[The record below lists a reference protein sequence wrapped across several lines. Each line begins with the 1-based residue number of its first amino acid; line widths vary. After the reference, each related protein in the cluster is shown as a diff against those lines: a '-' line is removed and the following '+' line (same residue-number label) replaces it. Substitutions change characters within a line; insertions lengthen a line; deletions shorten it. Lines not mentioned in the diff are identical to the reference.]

1 MHAFPPRVLAG
12 TLTPARWRAAG
23 VAIAAGIAAST
34 LVLIPAM
41 AQTANQAPVA
51 NDDTYAV
58 VQNTATVLA
67 VLGNDTDADGDTLTV
82 QSVSTPTHGV
92 AALSGGTLTY
102 TPNTSYTGSD
112 SFTYTV
118 GDGHGNS
125 DTATVNLVVAATIGV
140 PVAND
145 DTATVPMNTATPI
158 NVLAN
163 DTDPDG
169 HALTITAVSTPAHG
183 TATIVGGTSVTYT
196 PNAGYTGG
204 DTFSYTVSDGFG
216 STDIASVTVTVSGT
230 GNAPVVQ
237 NDAANVLMNT
247 RTVLR
252 LLANDSD
259 PNGDAL
265 TITAVGTPVHGA
277 VAITDGGQSV
287 TYAPPNGYLGVD
299 SFAYTASDGNGNSAS
314 GMVALVVVAQDA
326 LLARND
332 TASTR
337 VDRAR
342 EIAVLRNDVASEDDY
357 ELTVT
362 AVTTPAHGTATITD
376 EGKKVTYT
384 PAAGYVGTDTFV
396 YTVTETGGA
405 TATAT
410 VTVTVRPAATDDDDD
425 DDEDFDKND
434 CKDGG
439 WIDLGFPN
447 QGLCVAAANH
457 GFLNDG
463 HRLFPNGLFPNGLF
477 PDGLFPNGLFPNGVF
492 GDRDWR
498 DDDDDDDEEDRAGL
512 REERKSKSRGSLGAE
527 IRESV
532 RASIEDARDQR
543 GNGNGKKRSH

>member
-1 MHAFPPRVLAG
+1 
-12 TLTPARWRAAG
+12 
-23 VAIAAGIAAST
+23 
-34 LVLIPAM
+34 M

-58 VQNTATVLA
+58 IQNIATVLA
-67 VLGNDTDADGDTLTV
+67 VLGNDTDPDGDTLTV
-82 QSVSTPTHGV
+82 QSASVPANGV
-92 AALSGGTLTY
+92 ASLSGGTLTY
-102 TPNTSYTGSD
+102 TPNASYTGND
-112 SFTYTV
+112 SFTYTE
-118 GDGHGNS
+118 GDGQGNY
-125 DTATVNLVVAATIGV
+125 DTATVNLVVAASVGV

-145 DTATVPMNTATPI
+145 DTATVPMNTATPV

-169 HALTITAVSTPAHG
+169 HTLTITAVSTPAHG

-196 PNAGYTGG
+196 PTSGYTGS

-216 STDIASVTVTVSGT
+216 STDIATVTVTVSGT

-277 VAITDGGQSV
+277 VAITDDGQSI

-299 SFAYTASDGNGNSAS
+299 SFAYTVSDGNGNSAS

-332 TASTR
+332 SASTR

-342 EIAVLRNDVASEDDY
+342 EIAVLRNDVPSDEDY

-362 AVTTPAHGTATITD
+362 AVTAPAHGTAVITD
-376 EGKKVTYT
+376 EGEKVTYT

-396 YTVTETGGA
+396 YTVMETGGA

-410 VTVTVRPAATDDDDD
+410 VTVTVRPAASDD
-425 DDEDFDKND
+425 DDEDFDKED

-447 QGLCVAAANH
+447 QGLCIAAANH
-457 GFLNDG
+457 GHLHDG
-463 HRLFPNGLFPNGLF
+463 HRLFPNGLF

-498 DDDDDDDEEDRAGL
+498 DDDDDDEEDRASL
-512 REERKSKSRGSLGAE
+512 REERKSKARGAGLGAE

-543 GNGNGKKRSH
+543 GNGNGIGNGKKRDR